1 MILVIGETAEEY
13 RKINGD
19 EYRRVISGIGLK
31 WASAIKGSYLLT
43 VLSQDNAAHDTAS
56 ILEERAIRYS
66 ALSSLLPSAV
76 IAGADRHY
84 KGSAPTTLSSE
95 DILECTAGMT
105 IDGVIISSVLLS
117 YNPSSS
123 AILDTVSFLVPQP
136 KVAIDVSV
144 EADDGKNMLA
154 KAIGEA
160 RISFSSLL
168 VSDSDDE
175 IKRFLSIE

>member
-1 MILVIGETAEEY
+1 M
-13 RKINGD
+13 
-19 EYRRVISGIGLK
+19 
-31 WASAIKGSYLLT
+31 
-43 VLSQDNAAHDTAS
+43 
-56 ILEERAIRYS
+56 
-66 ALSSLLPSAV
+66 